1 MTTGSHYYYGLGR
14 RKNSVAR
21 VRLYPGDGSIQVNGK
36 PAEEWFSRDEQRRL
50 IKEPLFATGMQ
61 NSFSAQVKCN
71 GGGRTG
77 WAGAIRLGIARALL
91 VSDEG
96 LRRQLRQA
104 GMLTRDPAP
113 RSARSPASSEPEKLP
128 STRSANPALVSPRL
142 YSPSPLPHR
151 QRGAGEGSPAT

>member
-91 VSDEG
+91 ASDEG

-104 GMLTRDPAP
+104 GMLTRDPRAKERKKPGLKRARKAP
-113 RSARSPASSEPEKLP
+113 QYTKR
-128 STRSANPALVSPRL
+128 
-142 YSPSPLPHR
+142 
-151 QRGAGEGSPAT
+151 